1 MKKKIIASLFFF
13 IFTSHTH
20 AHLALDC
27 LKNIDRRMDEV
38 KTSKDID
45 SAHKESML
53 DQLHDFKLKQNYVN
67 SLNKIPSQ
75 QENAKEIASKLEKD
89 YIHFEKKL
97 VSFKK
102 KSKKTKNE

>member
-1 MKKKIIASLFFF
+1 MKKKIITSSFFF
-13 IFTSHTH
+13 LFISHAH

-38 KTSKDID
+38 KTSKNID
-45 SAHKESML
+45 STHKESML
-53 DQLHDFKLKQNYVN
+53 NQLHDFKLKQNYIN

-75 QENAKEIASKLEKD
+75 QENAKEIALKLEKD

-102 KSKKTKNE
+102 KSKKNKK